1 MKNFY
6 FYQTDIISEKTNF
19 MVCFYSGGTFCL
31 ETFYNEVENQFKT
44 CIFTRDIVFIT
55 PEFNKNDISE
65 KLLQTESQSIM
76 KDRINSLQELNFH
89 ACFIKRNGEFEL
101 SVFNNDKEKLTNTE
115 MSKLIE
121 FGLYNIITS
130 RHLIIEAHSNIH
142 FIKPSGKHTSKFI
155 DVKNLLESSVEITFM
170 ATCLLKLL
178 PEKINKIYVDTSGI
192 YSLAYELGNIIRAF
206 DRSSEIFSIDSF
218 GSYGGIDEYD
228 FSSDANTLVLIS
240 ASTSNNM
247 FEKLKKNLSLE
258 QASVVSVIMTQV
270 SDNKQ
275 KVLIK
280 FQKYKDKFCKD
291 YFQHFESYNENE
303 CPMCLEEHSIPIA
316 LNKSR
321 FVFDAPRSE
330 TYLPLAVD
338 SDKNLRTLIHR
349 YKDLDTF
356 RCLFDGID
364 GTKKPTPEYFID
376 VSKIIGQEKFQELV
390 KNNLHR
396 YFPLNTDCMI
406 HCNDEGAK
414 ELAELIQKNVS
425 ELGLEI
431 NLYDSEINLKKE
443 PKKGIV
449 VIAGSLE
456 SGKALLNI
464 SRALRKFNE
473 LPITYIVGFAK
484 YNSESELKKLQMD
497 LKFSE
502 GPCGHHQVHVI
513 EKILLP
519 INEHKKHSWDKE
531 LEILNILAAKYEDND
546 KLKETIEKRNKQLRQ
561 ASSIENKGLGED
573 LFLPSPLGDSLML
586 GKTFAFWDKGD
597 NDEEFYHQSTVY
609 FTVSS
614 VLQQL
619 RTKAKKDGA
628 IPLKTGYIIRQLDP
642 LLFDRFNEGII
653 QASVLRTAKSRELD
667 YSADDANSKVIGSLI
682 ERMLKFPE
690 TKEAEGLSEILL
702 ALCTKKLQIKKDYLL
717 GLDDNNLGKEKH
729 TMTWMLVEY
738 AKELILKDTSG
749 KDDLQAEPVV
759 F

>member
-1 MKNFY
+1 
-6 FYQTDIISEKTNF
+6 

-270 SDNKQ
+270 SDDKQ

-330 TYLPLAVD
+330 TYLPLAID

-431 NLYDSEINLKKE
+431 NLYDSEINLEE

-573 LFLPSPLGDSLML
+573 LFLPSPLGDSLIL

-729 TMTWMLVEY
+729 TMAWMLVEY